1 MNNLLLLALRIFY
14 YTFICVD
21 ICIISS
27 WFVYFEQFIVDRD
40 IVVLVGLLSQ
50 YNLGNNYSL
59 FTAHVTHTQAWHF
72 RIRESM
78 DCLAEIDVSV

>member
-59 FTAHVTHTQAWHF
+59 FTAHVTHTQA
-72 RIRESM
+72 
-78 DCLAEIDVSV
+78 